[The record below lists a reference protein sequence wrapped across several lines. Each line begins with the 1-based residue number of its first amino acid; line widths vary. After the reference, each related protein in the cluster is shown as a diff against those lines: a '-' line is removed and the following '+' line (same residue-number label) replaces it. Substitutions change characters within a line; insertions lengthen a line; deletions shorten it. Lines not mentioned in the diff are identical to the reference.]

1 MIASVASGVAG
12 GLLAIAGA
20 LVVGFFLVA
29 HTTTAALLVA
39 AVRELRDHWD
49 IAQDDAM
56 KAVLASDALPTVSVV
71 VTGRAPAHQTIRALR
86 SSLALRYPRHEVVL
100 VHDGEASGTLPAL
113 IDAFELYQVPPAVLV
128 NVPTGPV
135 RGYYRSRR
143 HGKLFVIDKADAGHA
158 DDLNVALNASRFPYI
173 VTMDLNTRLE
183 PDALPCL
190 MRPFLL
196 GERVAAVAAPVRV
209 GRSDADAAVDAR
221 IPTGVLAAAQ
231 AVEGLRDSVYARL
244 GWNRLGGRLPTDIDV
259 LVHRRDHLLM
269 LDGFRGDALDP
280 ELDLIVRLRTHLRTE
295 RLPNAV
301 PLIPEPVAWTRA
313 PTSWRTLGRRRAF
326 AHRGLLEQALRRGGR
341 ILAPR
346 EGPGRFLAPIHHVA
360 AVMTPGMEALA
371 YLLLVLVVVGRGA
384 ADPLALLILLALPV
398 YAFLLSLWAVALEL
412 TFTRRAESWR
422 DVARLCAGAVAEQLG
437 LRQFVMWSRLRATR
451 RVLFGAASERERVP
465 SPTGVDVPMA
475 VADEARA
482 R

>member
-1 MIASVASGVAG
+1 MSASLASGIAG
-12 GLLAIAGA
+12 GLFEIAGIIVA
-20 LVVGFFLVA
+20 AFFLVA
-29 HTTTAALLVA
+29 HTTTAALLIA
-39 AVRELRDHWD
+39 AVRELREHWD
-49 IAQDDAM
+49 LAPEDAM
-56 KAVLASDALPTVSVV
+56 KSVLASEALPTVSVV
-71 VTGRAPAHQTIRALR
+71 VTGRASARWTVHALHTF
-86 SSLALRYPRHEVVL
+86 LALRYPRHEVVF
-100 VHDGEASGTLPAL
+100 VHDGEASALLPAL
-113 IDAFELYQVPPAVLV
+113 IDAFGLYQVPPAVLV

-173 VTMDLNTRLE
+173 ITMDLNTRLE
-183 PDALPCL
+183 QDALPCL

-209 GRSDADAAVDAR
+209 GRTEAEAGVSAR
-221 IPTGVLAAAQ
+221 IPTGVFAAAQ

-244 GWNRLGGRLPTDIDV
+244 GWNQLGGRLPTDIAV

-269 LDGFRGDALDP
+269 LDGFRGDTLDP
-280 ELDLIVRLRTHLRTE
+280 ELDLIVRLRAHLRAE
-295 RLPNAV
+295 LLPNTV
-301 PLIPEPVAWTRA
+301 PLIPDPVAWTPA
-313 PTSWRTLGRRRAF
+313 ATSWRTLGRRRAF
-326 AHRGLLEQALRRGGR
+326 AHRGLLEQAVRRRGR
-341 ILAPR
+341 MRAPR
-346 EGPGRFLAPIHHVA
+346 EGSHRLLAPIHHAA

-371 YLLLVLVVVGRGA
+371 YLLLVAAIVARGTGDPVVA
-384 ADPLALLILLALPV
+384 LILLALPV
-398 YAFLLSLWAVALEL
+398 YALLLSLWAVALE
-412 TFTRRAESWR
+412 TVFTRRAESWR

-465 SPTGVDVPMA
+465 SPTGVDAPLA
-475 VADEARA
+475 LADEANA

>member
-1 MIASVASGVAG
+1 MSASLASGVAG
-12 GLLAIAGA
+12 GVLAIAGLIVA
-20 LVVGFFLVA
+20 AFFLVA

-49 IAQDDAM
+49 LAHDDAM
-56 KAVLASDALPTVSVV
+56 KAVLASEALPTVSVV
-71 VTGRAPAHQTIRALR
+71 VTGRAPARWTVDALR
-86 SSLALRYPRHEVVL
+86 SALALHYPRHEVVF
-100 VHDGEASGTLPAL
+100 VHDGDASGVLPAL
-113 IDAFELYQVPPAVLV
+113 IAAFELYQVPPAVLV
-128 NVPTGPV
+128 NVPTGAV

-158 DDLNVALNASRFPYI
+158 DDLNVALNASRFPY
-173 VTMDLNTRLE
+173 VVMMDLNTRLE

-196 GERVAAVAAPVRV
+196 GERAAAVAAPIRI
-209 GRSDADAAVDAR
+209 GRDDADGWVNAR
-221 IPTGVLAAAQ
+221 IPTGVMAAAQ

-244 GWNRLGGRLPTDIDV
+244 GWNRLGGRLPTDIGV
-259 LVHRRDHLLM
+259 LVHRRDHLLV
-269 LDGFRGDALDP
+269 LDGFRGDTLDP
-280 ELDLIVRLRTHLRTE
+280 ELDLLVRLRTHLRAE
-295 RLPNAV
+295 LLPNAV
-301 PLIPEPVAWTRA
+301 PLIPEPIAFTRA
-313 PTSWRTLGRRRAF
+313 PSSWRTLGRRRAF
-326 AHRGLLEQALRRGGR
+326 AHRGLLEQALRRRGR

-371 YLLLVLVVVGRGA
+371 YLLLLLAIAVHGAGDALV
-384 ADPLALLILLALPV
+384 LLILLALPA
-398 YAFLLSLWAVALEL
+398 YALLLSLWAVALEML
-412 TFTRRAESWR
+412 FTRRAESWR

-437 LRQFVMWSRLRATR
+437 PRQLVMWSRLRATR

-465 SPTGVDVPMA
+465 SPTGVDAPMA
-475 VADEARA
+475 VADEASA

>member
-1 MIASVASGVAG
+1 MSTSLASGVAG
-12 GLLAIAGA
+12 GLLVIASIIVA
-20 LVVGFFLVA
+20 TFFLVA

-49 IAQDDAM
+49 LTEYEGMAS
-56 KAVLASDALPTVSVV
+56 VLASEALPTVSVV
-71 VTGRAPAHQTIRALR
+71 VTGSAPAGRTVDALR
-86 SSLALRYPRHEVVL
+86 SALALRYPRHEVVV
-100 VHDGEASGTLPAL
+100 VHDGEASGALPAL

-128 NVPTGPV
+128 NVPTGAV

-173 VTMDLNTRLE
+173 VMMDVGTRLE

-196 GERVAAVAAPVRV
+196 GERVAAVAAPIRIGRPDAGAGVSARV
-209 GRSDADAAVDAR
+209 PVEVMAS
-221 IPTGVLAAAQ
+221 AQ

-244 GWNRLGGRLPTDIDV
+244 GWNRLGGRLPTDIGV
-259 LVHRRDHLLM
+259 LVHRRDQLLM
-269 LDGFRGDALDP
+269 LDGFRGDTLDP
-280 ELDLIVRLRTHLRTE
+280 ELDLLVRLRTRLRAE
-295 RLPNAV
+295 LLPKAV
-301 PLIPEPVAWTRA
+301 PLIPEPIAFTRA
-313 PTSWRTLGRRRAF
+313 PSSWRTVGRRRAF
-326 AHRGLLEQALRRGGR
+326 AHRGLLEQALRRRGR

-371 YLLLVLVVVGRGA
+371 YLLLLLAIATRGA
-384 ADPLALLILLALPV
+384 GDDLVLLILVALPV
-398 YAFLLSLWAVALEL
+398 YALLLSLWVVALE
-412 TFTRRAESWR
+412 TIFTRRAESWR
-422 DVARLCAGAVAEQLG
+422 DVARLCAGALAEQLG
-437 LRQFVMWSRLRATR
+437 LRQLVMWSRLRATR

-465 SPTGVDVPMA
+465 SPTGVDAPMA
-475 VADEARA
+475 VVDEASA

>member
-1 MIASVASGVAG
+1 MSASLASGVAG
-12 GLLAIAGA
+12 GLLAIGAA

-71 VTGRAPAHQTIRALR
+71 VTGSAPAHQTIHALR
-86 SSLALRYPRHEVVL
+86 ASLAFRYPRHEVVL
-100 VHDGEASGTLPAL
+100 VHDGEASRTLPAL

-143 HGKLFVIDKADAGHA
+143 HGKLFVIDKAEAGHA

-173 VTMDLNTRLE
+173 VTMDLSTRLE

-209 GRSDADAAVDAR
+209 GRSDADAGVNAR
-221 IPTGVLAAAQ
+221 VPTGVMAAAQ

-259 LVHRRDHLLM
+259 VVHRRDHLLM
-269 LDGFRGDALDP
+269 LDGFRADALDP
-280 ELDLIVRLRTHLRTE
+280 ELDLVVRLRTYLRAE

-301 PLIPEPVAWTRA
+301 RLIPEPVAWMRA

-326 AHRGLLEQALRRGGR
+326 AHRGLLEQALRRRGR

-371 YLLLVLVVVGRGA
+371 YLLLVLVVVVRGA

-437 LRQFVMWSRLRATR
+437 LRQLVMWSRLRATR
-451 RVLFGAASERERVP
+451 RVLFGAASERERAP
-465 SPTGVDVPMA
+465 SPTGVDAPMA
-475 VADEARA
+475 VADEASA

>member
-1 MIASVASGVAG
+1 MTVSLASGIAG
-12 GLLAIAGA
+12 GLLAIAGV
-20 LVVGFFLVA
+20 LVVAFFVVA
-29 HTTTAALLVA
+29 HTTTAVLLIA

-49 IAQDDAM
+49 LAQDDVMAS
-56 KAVLASDALPTVSVV
+56 VLASEALPTVSVV
-71 VTGRAPAHQTIRALR
+71 VTGSAPARWTIQAMR
-86 SSLALRYPRHEVVL
+86 SFLALRYPRHEVVF
-100 VHDGEASGTLPAL
+100 VHDGETSGALPAL

-173 VTMDLNTRLE
+173 LTMDLSTRLE

-209 GRSDADAAVDAR
+209 GRADEAEGADARV
-221 IPTGVLAAAQ
+221 PTTMMALAQ
-231 AVEGLRDSVYARL
+231 AVEGLRDSVHARL
-244 GWNRLGGRLPTDIDV
+244 GWNRLGGRLPTDIGV

-280 ELDLIVRLRTHLRTE
+280 ELDLIVRLRAHLRAE
-295 RLPNAV
+295 LLPNAV
-301 PLIPEPVAWTRA
+301 PLMPDPVAWTPA
-313 PTSWRTLGRRRAF
+313 STSWRTLGRRRAF
-326 AHRGLLEQALRRGGR
+326 AHRGLLEQALRRRGR
-341 ILAPR
+341 MLTPPDGPR
-346 EGPGRFLAPIHHVA
+346 RLLAPIHHAA
-360 AVMTPGMEALA
+360 AVLTPGMEALA
-371 YLLLVLVVVGRGA
+371 YLLLVIAIVVRGPG
-384 ADPLALLILLALPV
+384 DPLVLLILLALPA
-398 YAFLLSLWAVALEL
+398 YALLLSLWVVVLE
-412 TFTRRAESWR
+412 TVFTRRVESWR

-451 RVLFGAASERERVP
+451 RVLFGASSERERVP
-465 SPTGVDVPMA
+465 SATGVDVPMA
-475 VADEARA
+475 VADEASVR
-482 R
+482 